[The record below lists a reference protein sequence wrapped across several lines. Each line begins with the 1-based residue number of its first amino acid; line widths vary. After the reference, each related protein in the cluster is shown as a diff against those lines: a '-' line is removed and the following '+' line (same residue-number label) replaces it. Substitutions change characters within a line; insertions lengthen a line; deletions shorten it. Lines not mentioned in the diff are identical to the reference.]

1 VVGHNPS
8 VEDLIEKLTNRMEIM
23 MVGSLARIDIKIK
36 SWREIIKYGN
46 DIIEFCKIWH
56 PDVKDEYI

>member
-1 VVGHNPS
+1 MVGHNPS

>member
-1 VVGHNPS
+1 MR
-8 VEDLIEKLTNRMEIM
+8 TC
-23 MVGSLARIDIKIK
+23 SLARTDIKIK

-56 PDVKDEYI
+56 QDVKDEYM